1 MEMQQVT
8 FVSVPFISAIIA
20 GKWAM
25 ELGFSQIRQL
35 IWMLGGLLLG
45 PLALLVL
52 YVQLLN
58 KQREAGMPGGAA
70 PLRQG
75 P

>member
-25 ELGFSQIRQL
+25 ELGFSQIGKGDGDEQRYE
-35 IWMLGGLLLG
+35 LGLKK
-45 PLALLVL
+45 V
-52 YVQLLN
+52 
-58 KQREAGMPGGAA
+58 K
-70 PLRQG
+70 PLRTSVG
-75 P
+75 NP